1 MHKSH
6 LRTIDYSKSSANIY
20 KVIPFHTKLLLRI
33 NKMRHTTTALQN
45 TNTNYFVALAAIVL
59 YPCTNSYK
67 YILNLTIKCA
77 SNRKHFL

>member
-45 TNTNYFVALAAIVL
+45 TNTNYFVAQLLLYCILAQTH
-59 YPCTNSYK
+59 TN
-67 YILNLTIKCA
+67 T
-77 SNRKHFL
+77 F